1 MPDHATS
8 PVFDLGVTADETG
21 RMTFQHQLPL
31 FNWYYPF
38 DRSPVGERVPLSA
51 IGRMAAKG
59 RRIALYLHIP
69 FCDTICSFCPFS
81 RGRFRDDTE
90 VTRYVNAL
98 IQEIRTVTDGLGGV
112 LRPDAVFIGG
122 GTPSVVSPD
131 DLRRLGASLAEHI
144 DLSRVQEF
152 SCELE
157 AKSASEQVM
166 DALCDVGVSRV
177 SFGVQT
183 LSPRLRRLLA
193 LTASPAQ
200 IERTAVLANERFTTT
215 NVDVIYGLP
224 GQTEAE
230 LLRDIELAR
239 ALGSST
245 IDFYPLNN
253 LAAQPRLHTAADLL
267 SAPMLD
273 AATRRRFRHRILEQL
288 GTAGYLPVSGY
299 CFAPAPR
306 SRSDQHP
313 VSNHR
318 TFLYHDIVYG
328 YADDIVLGFGAG
340 AFSILP
346 GMNVYTEGDRRRY
359 VELSGQRDEIRV
371 GFPTG
376 PAAERGVVGFPYR
389 GSLDRTRVDWS
400 AVPIEVLDAL
410 DSSLV
415 GGLADESE
423 PGTIR
428 LTDRGWFDYVN
439 YMYLL
444 MPTSSK
450 QWLTERIEIRRAAG
464 GRVESTALFARHGRP
479 E

>member
-1 MPDHATS
+1 MSDLASS
-8 PVFDLGVTADETG
+8 PVFDLGVTVDDRG
-21 RMTFQHQLPL
+21 QMTFQHQLPL

-38 DRSPVGERVPLSA
+38 DRSRVGKRFSLPA
-51 IGRMAAKG
+51 IGRMAAEG
-59 RRIALYLHIP
+59 RRTALYLHIP

-81 RGRFRDDTE
+81 RGRFQDYDE
-90 VTRYVNAL
+90 VTLYVNAL
-98 IQEIRTVTDGLGGV
+98 IQEIRTVTDGLGCI

-131 DLRRLGASLAEHI
+131 DLRRLGASLAEHV
-144 DLSRVQEF
+144 DLSGVEEF

-157 AKSASEQVM
+157 AKSASGPVM
-166 DALCDVGVSRV
+166 DALCDVGVNRV

-193 LTASPAQ
+193 LTASLAQ
-200 IERTAVLANERFTTT
+200 VEQTAALANERFTTT
-215 NVDVIYGLP
+215 NIDVIYGLP

-230 LLRDIELAR
+230 LLRDIEMVG
-239 ALGSST
+239 ALDSST

-253 LAAQPRLHTAADLL
+253 LAAQPRLHTAADLA

-273 AATRRRFRHRILEQL
+273 AATRRRFRRRIREQL
-288 GTAGYLPVSGY
+288 RIADYLPVSGY
-299 CFAPAPR
+299 SFAPAPR
-306 SRSDQHP
+306 SRSDRHP
-313 VSNHR
+313 VSSHR

-340 AFSILP
+340 AYSILP
-346 GMNVYTEGDRRRY
+346 GTNVYTEGDRRRY
-359 VELSGQRDEIRV
+359 VELAGQRDEVRV
-371 GFPTG
+371 GFSTG

-400 AVPIEVLDAL
+400 AVPAEVLDAL
-410 DSSLV
+410 DSSLA

-428 LTDRGWFDYVN
+428 LTERGWLDYVN

-444 MPTSSK
+444 MPASSK
-450 QWLTERIEIRRAAG
+450 RWLTDRIAIRRAAG
-464 GRVESTALFARHGRP
+464 GRVESTSLNPSVTGH
-479 E
+479 